1 MRDMIR
7 IVSSDTCPYC
17 SAAKQLLDSLGYEYI
32 EKKVEMRSP
41 ELAEIIKITGQ
52 TTVPQIFSW
61 EISRENLI
69 WGYTELVYL
78 QNNGKLEETLK

>member
-1 MRDMIR
+1 MIR

-52 TTVPQIFSW
+52 TTVPQIFS
-61 EISRENLI
+61 
-69 WGYTELVYL
+69 
-78 QNNGKLEETLK
+78 